1 MLISKKEFE
10 ELKKKVEEQEQIIN
24 NMINHL
30 VKLQQEVNE
39 LKKPKEPQY
48 FG

>member
-1 MLISKKEFE
+1 LLISRKDFE
-10 ELKKKVEEQEQIIN
+10 ELEKKVEEQEQIIN

>member
-1 MLISKKEFE
+1 LLISRKDFE
-10 ELKKKVEEQEQIIN
+10 ELKKKVEEKEQIIN